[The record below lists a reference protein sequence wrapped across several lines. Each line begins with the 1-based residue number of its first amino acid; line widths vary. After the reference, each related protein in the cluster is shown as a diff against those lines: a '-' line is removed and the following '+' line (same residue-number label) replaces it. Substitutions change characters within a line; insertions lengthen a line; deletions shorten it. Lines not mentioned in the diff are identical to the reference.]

1 MPTVL
6 LKVGM
11 IILMLA
17 AAPVVAQ
24 AGTLEG
30 VAIGA
35 GTGAVVAGPPGAV
48 VGGVVGA
55 VVGGWQDQSGLAA
68 IYSDKSGKTMSGEE
82 FKSDTMTAA
91 HRSLPFGTMVR
102 VTNTQNGRS
111 IVVRIN
117 DRGPFTRG
125 RVIDVTPAA
134 ARALGFSGLAP
145 VKLSLA
151 AP

>member
-1 MPTVL
+1 MKFLETDAKLIGLAVASIL
-6 LKVGM
+6 LIG
-11 IILMLA
+11 LA
-17 AAPVVAQ
+17 SAAIAEQ
-24 AGTLEG
+24 R
-30 VAIGA
+30 
-35 GTGAVVAGPPGAV
+35 
-48 VGGVVGA
+48 
-55 VVGGWQDQSGLAA
+55 WQDQSGIAA
-68 IYSDKSGKTMSGEE
+68 IYSDKSGKTMSGEA
-82 FKSDTMTAA
+82 FKSDNMTAA

-151 AP
+151 VP